1 MALDDSRLAATLPNL
16 RIRPEEPRDIP
27 QLHALVHAAF
37 GRADE
42 ARLLDRLRAEG
53 ALLLS
58 HVTLLDDELVGQAA
72 YSLVSVDDGAR
83 VSHFPA
89 LGPIAV
95 SPARQRQGIGSALVW
110 AGLAAMRA
118 AGYGLL
124 FLVGHRS
131 YYPRFGFVPALPLGF
146 GSDYVQ
152 PGGAHEHF
160 MVIQLRDGALQK
172 QGGHVRFH
180 PAFDES

>member
-1 MALDDSRLAATLPNL
+1 MALDDSGLAATLPNL
-16 RIRPEEPRDIP
+16 RIRLEEPRDIP

-42 ARLLDRLRAEG
+42 ARLLDRLRDEG

-58 HVTLLDDELVGQAA
+58 HVALLDDELVGQAA

-83 VSHFPA
+83 VNRFPA

-110 AGLAAMRA
+110 AGLLLPCARRDMACSFWSDIAAIIRA
-118 AGYGLL
+118 LDLCRRCHWASAAIMCSQAARTSTSWSLNCEKG
-124 FLVGHRS
+124 R
-131 YYPRFGFVPALPLGF
+131 
-146 GSDYVQ
+146 
-152 PGGAHEHF
+152 
-160 MVIQLRDGALQK
+160 
-172 QGGHVRFH
+172 
-180 PAFDES
+180 